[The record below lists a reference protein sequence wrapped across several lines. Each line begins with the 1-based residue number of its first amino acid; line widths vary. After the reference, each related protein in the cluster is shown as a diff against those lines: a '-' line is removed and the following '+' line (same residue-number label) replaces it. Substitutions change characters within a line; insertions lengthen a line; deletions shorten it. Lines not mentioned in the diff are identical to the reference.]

1 MRFAIL
7 TEDRELAIRTRHAM
21 SERYGGARIPNP
33 GGGEAETTEWGI
45 AADYEVISYSYHWQP
60 PPNDLIQWGD
70 STEESVAVVVEN
82 SITFVENPNL

>member
-7 TEDRELAIRTRHAM
+7 TEDKALAIRTRAAM
-21 SERYGGARIPNP
+21 SQRYGGARMTI
-33 GGGEAETTEWGI
+33 GEAETQEWGI
-45 AADYEVISYSYHWQP
+45 AVDYEVISYSYHWQP